1 MIDDILAKFD
11 GAFAQN
17 TIRAYRADFI
27 QFELWCKAHGKSALP
42 TDAET
47 LAEYVTDMATSK
59 KSATIR
65 RRINSLC
72 TIFKLSGNPN
82 PTSSPEV
89 LLALKRMHRKI
100 GRHQHQATPL
110 TQSILEKLLT
120 VCDDSNQGL
129 RNRMLLLLGH
139 ETMRRRSELCN
150 FRFEDVGLTPLGQPY
165 IRMRFSKTD
174 QFGVGKK
181 IPISETLY
189 DLIQAWQKRAGT
201 TEGYILRGVD
211 RGQNIGK
218 QLTPHSINCILQ
230 KLQTTALPERKFA
243 EFRLSGHSFRVG
255 SAIDLLTSG
264 IPLEK
269 IMLKGGW
276 KTESTALR
284 YLREWSEL
292 T

>member
-47 LAEYVTDMATSK
+47 LAAHVTDMASSK

-110 TQSILEKLLT
+110 TQSVMEKLLT
-120 VCDDSNQGL
+120 VCDETNRGL
-129 RNRMLLLLGH
+129 RNRVLLLLGH

-165 IRMRFSKTD
+165 IWMRFSKTD

-181 IPISETLY
+181 IPISETLNQ
-189 DLIQAWQKRAGT
+189 LIQTWQNRVGT
-201 TEGYILRGVD
+201 PEGYILRSVD
-211 RGQNIGK
+211 RDQRIGEK
-218 QLTPHSINCILQ
+218 LEPHSINYNLQ
-230 KLQTTALPERKFA
+230 KLQAAALPEKQLSD
-243 EFRLSGHSFRVG
+243 FRLSGHSFRVG
-255 SAIDLLTSG
+255 TAIDLLTSG
-264 IPLEK
+264 TPMEK

-284 YLREWSEL
+284 YLREWNEI
-292 T
+292 